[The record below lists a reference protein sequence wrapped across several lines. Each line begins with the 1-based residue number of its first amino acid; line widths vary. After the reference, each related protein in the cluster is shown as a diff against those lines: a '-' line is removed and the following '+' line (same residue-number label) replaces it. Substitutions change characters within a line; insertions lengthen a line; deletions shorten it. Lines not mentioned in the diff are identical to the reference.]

1 RAAVP
6 PRCYLLVLEVW
17 YFLRSISPTVLSSTQ
32 SELHSRECG
41 GFSLPPLL
49 ITVEREVPERVGLL
63 VQASQSTAK
72 ALPATQPESANVF
85 VSYAREDQEFV
96 QRLAEALQRKGFVV
110 NGDWKLVRGENYQ
123 DQLHDLF
130 LNSDLT
136 LSVMSPDS
144 ILSPACRAEWEQAAE
159 QNKPNL
165 PVLYR
170 DLGELESQLPPA
182 LRQPQWAY
190 LRERDDFVAGV
201 QGLVDAINTDFE
213 LLPEHRR
220 LLQGAENWQL
230 QNRGGASLLRKD
242 GLKRAEEWLVKTS
255 AHPDKLPK
263 PTPLELEYINA
274 SHKAR
279 TRGSRIATALIS
291 VVAVAMAVL
300 AIIAYLQRNRAK
312 EQAMIATSGHL
323 ATAALLNKDDAL
335 DLASLL
341 SLEGARMHEGF
352 EGRNA
357 LLTTFQ
363 ANPRLQAY
371 LHHPAKVT
379 SVAYS
384 PDGKLLASGTYDGR
398 VWVWNMASRQ
408 LVGKPLVLGEERV
421 HRVVFSPDGKVLAGA
436 AKRLKLWN
444 VANWQMIGK
453 EIAPDQRDFDL
464 GVAFSPDGNSL
475 ATAGRRICLWSVH
488 DQNLI
493 KEFTASSPRAHIA
506 NGEHE

>member
-1 RAAVP
+1 
-6 PRCYLLVLEVW
+6 
-17 YFLRSISPTVLSSTQ
+17 
-32 SELHSRECG
+32 
-41 GFSLPPLL
+41 
-49 ITVEREVPERVGLL
+49 
-63 VQASQSTAK
+63 
-72 ALPATQPESANVF
+72 
-85 VSYAREDQEFV
+85 
-96 QRLAEALQRKGFVV
+96 
-110 NGDWKLVRGENYQ
+110 
-123 DQLHDLF
+123 
-130 LNSDLT
+130 
-136 LSVMSPDS
+136 
-144 ILSPACRAEWEQAAE
+144 
-159 QNKPNL
+159 
-165 PVLYR
+165 
-170 DLGELESQLPPA
+170 
-182 LRQPQWAY
+182 
-190 LRERDDFVAGV
+190 
-201 QGLVDAINTDFE
+201 
-213 LLPEHRR
+213 
-220 LLQGAENWQL
+220 
-230 QNRGGASLLRKD
+230 
-242 GLKRAEEWLVKTS
+242 
-255 AHPDKLPK
+255 
-263 PTPLELEYINA
+263 
-274 SHKAR
+274 
-279 TRGSRIATALIS
+279 S

-436 AKRLKLWN
+436 AKRVKLWN

-506 NGEHE
+506 NGEHEVAFSPDGKILVSGGGDPLVRLWDIATGYRIEEPVPSNVGASFFSFIGSDTLAWVDRTLVLLDLTTRQRRPEHV